1 MTAHEDM
8 AAEEFES
15 WECPSTTV
23 DPFPRPR
30 PQPTMFVVS
39 GLPASGK
46 TTRAFEIMAESTTPT
61 AHVCRDDIRK
71 VMFNDYVLDQD
82 CELVVFSV
90 ERKMIRAALS
100 RCYNVVVDA
109 INLDSSS
116 RRRLRQLAEESNAN
130 IVFELLR
137 VPVAECLR
145 RNQERWERDGERLVP
160 TEKIVELATRFASNL
175 KG

>member
-1 MTAHEDM
+1 M
-8 AAEEFES
+8 AAHEEFES

-46 TTRAFEIMAESTTPT
+46 TTRAFEIMAQSTTPT

-71 VMFNDYVLDQD
+71 VMFNDYVLNQD
-82 CELVVFSV
+82 LETVVSSV
-90 ERKMIRAALS
+90 ERTMIRAALS

-109 INLDSSS
+109 MNLDGSS

-137 VPVAECLR
+137 VPVDECLR

-160 TEKIVELATRFASNL
+160 PEVIIKLATRFANNL